1 MSDLGCLVIAWAC
14 AVSFFLGV
22 FFGEFWIAK
31 TLNDDPDKIDLVV
44 SYKDSIPVDTIVYFK
59 GMPL

>member
-1 MSDLGCLVIAWAC
+1 MSDLGCMCAVLAC
-14 AVSFFLGV
+14 AVCFFCGV
-22 FFGEFWIAK
+22 AFGEFWIAK
-31 TLNDDPDKIDLVV
+31 SLNDAPDKIDLVV